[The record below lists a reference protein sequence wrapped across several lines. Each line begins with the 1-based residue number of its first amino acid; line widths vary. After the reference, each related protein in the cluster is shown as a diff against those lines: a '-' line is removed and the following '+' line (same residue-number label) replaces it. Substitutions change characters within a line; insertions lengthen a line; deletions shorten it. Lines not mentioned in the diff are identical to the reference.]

1 MGLYYQKKFFNIFL
15 PEVQPEHDLDGD
27 TGTWVDLTYIAGWSR
42 GQARVAHNHKP
53 VMARQVRILHPQQ
66 VQQMVSD
73 TDSSL

>member
-1 MGLYYQKKFFNIFL
+1 MSYLCGTLLSKEFFNIFL

-66 VQQMVSD
+66 KKSFIKI
-73 TDSSL
+73 